1 MTALGRRAGTAAAVL
16 TLTLT
21 ASLAGCGSEDEGSAA
36 SGGAT
41 RQPGSGTSAS
51 PSASESSASSASS
64 AETSTDG
71 GAAHPPS
78 PSGSA
83 EAGKKAPGTP
93 EGGVPEPGDVD
104 GKDPGE
110 VAEGTLTAMWTHD
123 TTVDDG
129 PGDAARRTAD
139 AGWLTPSYARQ
150 LGSRRAGPAPGAQW
164 QRWADHRAYTTVALD
179 RTEDAAKP
187 EDTDTVAWRQLTVTT
202 TPHGRDG
209 WTREPASV
217 VAYVHLVRKSADAVW
232 RVADVTVR

>member
-16 TLTLT
+16 TLTLAAT
-21 ASLAGCGSEDEGSAA
+21 LAGCGSDDEGAAA
-36 SGGAT
+36 SEGAT
-41 RQPGSGTSAS
+41 RQPGAGAS
-51 PSASESSASSASS
+51 PSASPSTSSSATSA
-64 AETSTDG
+64 TDG
-71 GAAHPPS
+71 GASHPPS
-78 PSGSA
+78 PGSSTEA
-83 EAGKKAPGTP
+83 EKKKRGTP
-93 EGGVPEPGDVD
+93 KGGVPKPGDVD
-104 GKDPGE
+104 GRDADE

-139 AGWLTPSYARQ
+139 AGWLTRSYARQ
-150 LGSRRAGPAPGAQW
+150 LADHRGGSAPDAQW
-164 QRWADHRAYTTVALD
+164 RRWADHRAYTTVASE

-187 EDTDTVAWRQLTVTT
+187 PDTDTVAWRQLTVTT

-209 WTREPASV
+209 WTRKPASV

>member
-16 TLTLT
+16 TLTLAAT
-21 ASLAGCGSEDEGSAA
+21 LAGCGSDDEGAAA
-36 SGGAT
+36 SEGAT
-41 RQPGSGTSAS
+41 RQPGAGAS
-51 PSASESSASSASS
+51 PSASPSTSSSATSA
-64 AETSTDG
+64 TDG
-71 GAAHPPS
+71 VASHPPS
-78 PSGSA
+78 PGSST
-83 EAGKKAPGTP
+83 EAGKKKRGTP
-93 EGGVPEPGDVD
+93 KGGVPKPGDVD
-104 GKDPGE
+104 GRDADE

-139 AGWLTPSYARQ
+139 AGWLTRSYARQ
-150 LGSRRAGPAPGAQW
+150 LADHRGGSAPGAQW
-164 QRWADHRAYTTVALD
+164 RRWADHRAYTTVASE

-187 EDTDTVAWRQLTVTT
+187 ADTDTVAWRQLTVTT

-209 WTREPASV
+209 WTRKPASV

>member
-16 TLTLT
+16 TLTLAAT
-21 ASLAGCGSEDEGSAA
+21 LAGCGSEDVAA

-41 RQPGSGTSAS
+41 RQPEAGTSAS
-51 PSASESSASSASS
+51 HSPSAAEPSEPSAADSGASHS
-64 AETSTDG
+64 
-71 GAAHPPS
+71 PS

-83 EAGKKAPGTP
+83 EKKTRGTP
-93 EGGVPEPGDVD
+93 KGGVPKPQDVD
-104 GKDPGE
+104 GKNPDE

-123 TTVDDG
+123 TAVDDG

-139 AGWLTPSYARQ
+139 AGWLTRSYARQ
-150 LGSRRAGPAPGAQW
+150 LGGRRGGAAPGAQW

-187 EDTDTVAWRQLTVTT
+187 ADTGTVAWRQLTVTA

-209 WTREPASV
+209 WTREPAPV
-217 VAYVHLVRKSADAVW
+217 VAYVHLVRKSAGADW

>member
-16 TLTLT
+16 SLTLAAT
-21 ASLAGCGSEDEGSAA
+21 LAGCGSEDEGTAA

-41 RQPGSGTSAS
+41 RQPRAGAS
-51 PSASESSASSASS
+51 PSASESSGPSGSSAADGDASRSPSPGGS
-64 AETSTDG
+64 AET
-71 GAAHPPS
+71 
-78 PSGSA
+78 
-83 EAGKKAPGTP
+83 EKKTRGTP
-93 EGGVPEPGDVD
+93 KGGVPKPGDVD
-104 GKDPGE
+104 GKDADE
-110 VAEGTLTAMWTHD
+110 VAEGALTAMWTHD

-139 AGWLTPSYARQ
+139 AGWLTRSYARQ
-150 LGSRRAGPAPGAQW
+150 LGGRRGGSAPGAQW

-217 VAYVHLVRKSADAVW
+217 VAYVHLVRKSADAFW

>member
-16 TLTLT
+16 TLTLA
-21 ASLAGCGSEDEGSAA
+21 ASLAGCGSEDERSAA
-36 SGGAT
+36 SEGAT
-41 RQPGSGTSAS
+41 QQPRAGATPSAS
-51 PSASESSASSASS
+51 GSSASESSASP
-64 AETSTDG
+64 G
-71 GAAHPPS
+71 GASHPPS

-83 EAGKKAPGTP
+83 EAEKKPPGTP
-93 EGGVPEPGDVD
+93 EGGVPRPGDVD
-104 GKDPGE
+104 EKDPDE

-139 AGWLTPSYARQ
+139 AGWLTRSYART
-150 LGSRRAGPAPGAQW
+150 LGGRRAGSAPGAQW

-217 VAYVHLVRKSADAVW
+217 VAYVHLVRKSADADW

>member
-16 TLTLT
+16 TLTLAAT
-21 ASLAGCGSEDEGSAA
+21 LAGCGSDDEGAAA
-36 SGGAT
+36 SEGAT
-41 RQPGSGTSAS
+41 RQPDAGAS
-51 PSASESSASSASS
+51 PSPSPSVSPSSASSA
-64 AETSTDG
+64 TDG
-71 GAAHPPS
+71 GASHPPS
-78 PSGSA
+78 PGSSTEA
-83 EAGKKAPGTP
+83 EKKKRGIP
-93 EGGVPEPGDVD
+93 EGGVPKPGDVD
-104 GKDPGE
+104 GRDADE

-139 AGWLTPSYARQ
+139 AGWLTRSYARQ
-150 LGSRRAGPAPGAQW
+150 LADHRGGSAPDAQW
-164 QRWADHRAYTTVALD
+164 RRWADHRAYTTVASE

-187 EDTDTVAWRQLTVTT
+187 PDTDTVAWRQLTVTT

-209 WTREPASV
+209 WTRKPASV